1 MNVQDL
7 MDLEYAGS
15 AEGELRRMG
24 KWNDFV
30 DVDSEE
36 GMKNYEVEVYGQ
48 ILQDDYKI
56 YEVYAE
62 NSDEAGRIAR
72 SIARDEF
79 EDIEEINV
87 IGVVDE

>member
-1 MNVQDL
+1 MDVQKL
-7 MDLEYAGS
+7 MDMEYAGQ
-15 AEGELRRMG
+15 AEEELRRMG
-24 KWNDFV
+24 KWNEFA

-36 GMKNYEVEVYGQ
+36 GIKCYEVEVYGQ
-48 ILQDDYKI
+48 ILQDDYRI
-56 YEVYAE
+56 YEVSAE
-62 NSDEAGRIAR
+62 NSDEAEHIAR